1 MNKILLNYI
10 TGWKFIKREKLN
22 NPSNIFFLINE
33 KMNKDLKNEMIKFCE
48 WSKINFK
55 TSMLKSTFNKKPW
68 KGESSY
74 LMKKKIDLNKKAP
87 KNFYNL
93 KKVKKR
99 WMSILNPQEI
109 QIIEAF
115 SCDYMKVFGYKK
127 IYVKKF
133 YQIYINK
140 FFILF
145 FYILPKINKDKN
157 FL

>member
-1 MNKILLNYI
+1 
-10 TGWKFIKREKLN
+10 
-22 NPSNIFFLINE
+22 
-33 KMNKDLKNEMIKFCE
+33 
-48 WSKINFK
+48 
-55 TSMLKSTFNKKPW
+55 
-68 KGESSY
+68 
-74 LMKKKIDLNKKAP
+74 
-87 KNFYNL
+87 
-93 KKVKKR
+93 
-99 WMSILNPQEI
+99 MSILNPQEI

-157 FL
+157 FLYQLIKNIIKRLLILILPLKSLNILSIK